1 MSVPAPAKLQVTPE
15 PLESLETTAVSE
27 NVPFGTMVEDPP
39 SIKTEIGCLGV
50 LLPLP
55 HPPAKIEN
63 ASATY
68 MMSFNVRSLTGASGN
83 EREL

>member
-1 MSVPAPAKLQVTPE
+1 VTPE

-27 NVPFGTMVEDPP
+27 NVPFGTMVDDPP
-39 SIKTEIGCLGV
+39 WIKTEIGCLGV
-50 LLPLP
+50 LLP
-55 HPPAKIEN
+55 HPPTTNAN

-68 MMSFNVRSLTGASGN
+68 IMSFNARSLTGASGN